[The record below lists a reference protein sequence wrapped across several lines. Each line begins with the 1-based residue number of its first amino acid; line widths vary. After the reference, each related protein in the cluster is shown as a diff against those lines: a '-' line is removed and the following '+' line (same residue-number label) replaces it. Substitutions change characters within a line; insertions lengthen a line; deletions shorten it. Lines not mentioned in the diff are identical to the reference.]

1 MEHVSNF
8 VRPNPSPGFQR
19 DPNRRI
25 TVTPLAGIVTVT
37 LADTIIASSENVL
50 TLREADYP
58 PVLYIPFEDIYF
70 EFLSPSATR
79 TNCPYKGDAKY
90 WNASAGG
97 EGREDA
103 MWAYQN
109 PYDEMVRIKDHGA
122 FYPDKVKIDV
132 APM

>member
-1 MEHVSNF
+1 MEHA
-8 VRPNPSPGFQR
+8 PDPAKQNPSPGFQR
-19 DPNRRI
+19 DPNRSI
-25 TVTPLAGIVTVT
+25 TVTPLAGVVTVT

-50 TLREADYP
+50 TLREAEYQ

-103 MWAYQN
+103 MWAYQK
-109 PYDEMVRIKDHGA
+109 PYDEMTKIKDYGA
-122 FYPDKVKIDV
+122 FYPTKVKIDI
-132 APM
+132 ASM